1 VELERSEAGTHEK
14 AMVRTWLELPPRI
27 MFECIVLLHLESV
40 SMSVVP
46 ELLPKAKQM
55 SMIWVATRDYIGV

>member
-1 VELERSEAGTHEK
+1 
-14 AMVRTWLELPPRI
+14 MVRTWLELPPRI

-55 SMIWVATRDYIGV
+55 SMIWVATRDHIGF

>member
-1 VELERSEAGTHEK
+1 
-14 AMVRTWLELPPRI
+14 MVRTWLELPPRI

-46 ELLPKAKQM
+46 ELLPKAKWM
-55 SMIWVATRDYIGV
+55 LVFWAAVGDYVDV